1 MRRIL
6 LTAVTL
12 ALAGTILQ
20 GQNAKEESKPF
31 EITETTIELV
41 HGAYKSGELTA
52 RQLVQGY
59 LDRVRAYDQ
68 QGPKLNA
75 IITVNPKALEE
86 ADRLDGE
93 YKRSGLVGP
102 LHGIPILVKDEI
114 DTAGMPTTLGSVLFK
129 DYRPPLDAFVV
140 ARLKKAGAI
149 IFGKTTLSEFASGD
163 TYGSLFGAT
172 HNPYDLARTV
182 GGSSGGSGA
191 AVTANFSTVAVGE
204 ETGASLRRPG
214 SWNGIVAMRPTAGL
228 VSRTGMYDGYPSEP
242 ASMGPMA
249 RTVTDL
255 AVLLNA
261 MVGYDPEDP
270 LTALGAG
277 HAPESYAR
285 ALDRNSLRGA
295 RLGILR
301 ESIGAASE
309 PASADFKKVDMV
321 FEKNVA
327 ELKAAGAILV
337 DPIVIPNLK
346 ELLAKRAASA
356 PTSDEALRLWLARNP
371 NSPFKTRADIQH
383 APDVDRIF
391 PPTKAQLWKR
401 TPVPADLA
409 QWGAYQLARRQLMVN
424 LMKVMADNRLDAIV
438 HKSVEHQPTL
448 IKDGM
453 NPPYVTNKGVPTL
466 NTFLVYV
473 PAITVPSGFTSDN
486 LPAGI
491 TFLGKPYSDAEM
503 IKLAYAYE
511 QSTHHRKPPRTAPPL
526 H

>member
-6 LTAVTL
+6 SPVVAV
-12 ALAGTILQ
+12 ALAATLLP
-20 GQNAKEESKPF
+20 GQSAKERPKPF
-31 EITETTIELV
+31 EITETTIEQV
-41 HGAYKSGELTA
+41 HSAFKSGELTA
-52 RQLVQGY
+52 HQLVQGY
-59 LDRVRAYDQ
+59 LDRIHAYDQ

-75 IITVNPKALEE
+75 IITINAKALEE
-86 ADRLDGE
+86 ADRLDAE
-93 YKRSGLVGP
+93 YRRSGLVGP

-129 DYRPPLDAFVV
+129 NYRPPLDAFVV

-149 IFGKTTLSEFASGD
+149 ILGKTTLSEFAAGD

-172 HNPYDLARTV
+172 HNPYDLLRTV

-191 AVTANFSTVAVGE
+191 ATSANFSTVAVGE

-214 SWNGIVAMRPTAGL
+214 TWNGIVAMRPTAGL

-255 AVLLNA
+255 AVLLDA

-277 HAPESYAR
+277 HALESYTR
-285 ALDRNSLRGA
+285 PLDRNALRGA

-301 ESIGAASE
+301 ESIGTDSE
-309 PASADFKKVDMV
+309 PNSADFKKVDVV

-327 ELKAAGAILV
+327 ELKVAGAVLV
-337 DPIVIPNLK
+337 DPVVVPDLK
-346 ELLAKRAASA
+346 KLLDTRPGGT
-356 PTSDEALRLWLARNP
+356 PTADEALRVWLARNP
-371 NSPFKTRADIQH
+371 NSPFQTRADIQH
-383 APDVDRIF
+383 APQVDRIF
-391 PPTKAQLWKR
+391 PPTKARLWKNPPA
-401 TPVPADLA
+401 PVDLA
-409 QWGAYQLARRQLMVN
+409 KWGAYQVARRQLLIN
-424 LMKVMADNRLDAIV
+424 LMKAMADNRLDAIV

-448 IKDGM
+448 IKDGI

-491 TFLGKPYSDAEM
+491 TFLGKPYSEAEM

-511 QSTHHRKPPRTAPPL
+511 QSTHHRRPPQTTPTL